1 MNDDIVRVLPS
12 KKWVQDLHG
21 HEQSLRR
28 KLEQCVTLRNDP
40 RFQQLMSGVNFET
53 GRKIQKDGPTYRTL
67 EERLL
72 RGYPSNIKR
81 YMTISTDKEERE
93 KYIAE
98 RVKES
103 KDDADKAEQWNKS
116 LLQLE
121 NDVDLLTGWNDFVI
135 FEGVKYGTRRKVIND
150 IHIEND
156 CNGRIVMIRCENIKN
171 KIENCFNYCQGCRNQ
186 AEDCVYQITE
196 YFKCDKC
203 GCELEK
209 KRYEF

>member
-1 MNDDIVRVLPS
+1 MADIKRVLPN

-28 KLEQCVTLRNDP
+28 KLKQCDALRNDP
-40 RFQQLMSGVNFET
+40 RYQQLMSGVNFET
-53 GRKIQKDGPTYRTL
+53 GRKIQKDGPTYRAL

-72 RGYPSNIKR
+72 RGYPSNIEM
-81 YMTISTDKEERE
+81 YMKISTDKEERE

-98 RVKES
+98 RVKDR

-156 CNGRIVMIRCENIKN
+156 CNGKVVMINYEKTKN
-171 KIENCFNYCQGCRNQ
+171 KIKYCTDSYCYASMNQ
-186 AEDCVYQITE
+186 ADDCVYQITE

-203 GCELEK
+203 GHVLEQ
-209 KRYEF
+209 KRFEF